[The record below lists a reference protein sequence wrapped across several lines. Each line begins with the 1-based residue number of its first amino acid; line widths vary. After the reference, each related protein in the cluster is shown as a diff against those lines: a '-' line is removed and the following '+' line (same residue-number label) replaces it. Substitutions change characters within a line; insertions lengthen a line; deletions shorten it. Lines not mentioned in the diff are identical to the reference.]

1 MGGVETDL
9 YGRTS
14 VPGLFAAGEVACTGV
29 HGANR
34 LASNSLLEGL
44 VFGAR
49 AADAMQAPLQGP
61 SPHADVETVS
71 WPASPG
77 AREQRPE
84 EHEVR
89 DLMWRSVGL
98 LREREGLAA
107 AVDLLEG
114 WWRGLEHARVDGA
127 MHLDLRRIESLT
139 TVGFLIARAA
149 LRREESR
156 GSHFRA
162 DFPQRDDI
170 HWKKHV
176 SDQLATT
183 SNV

>member
-1 MGGVETDL
+1 
-9 YGRTS
+9 
-14 VPGLFAAGEVACTGV
+14 
-29 HGANR
+29 
-34 LASNSLLEGL
+34 

-49 AADAMQAPLQGP
+49 AADAMQVPVQA
-61 SPHADVETVS
+61 SVRASSRDADVEAVS
-71 WPASPG
+71 WSMPPRAP
-77 AREQRPE
+77 EERPE
-84 EHEVR
+84 EHDVR

-98 LREREGLAA
+98 LREREGLGE
-107 AVDLLEG
+107 AVRILEG
-114 WWRGLEHARVDGA
+114 WWRRQERAHADGA
-127 MHLDLRRIESLT
+127 RHLDLRRIESLT

-170 HWKKHV
+170 HWKRHI
-176 SDQLATT
+176 SDQLAET